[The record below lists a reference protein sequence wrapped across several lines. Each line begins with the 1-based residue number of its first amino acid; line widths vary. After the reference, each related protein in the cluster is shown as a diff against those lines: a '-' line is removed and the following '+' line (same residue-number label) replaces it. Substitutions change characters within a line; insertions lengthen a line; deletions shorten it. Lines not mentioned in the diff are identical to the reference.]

1 VRKRPYL
8 TIAICVGVTLW
19 MLACGKAASDPKVIH
34 ADGESYIACGGVLSF
49 HSPRDKYETDPGTD
63 EVFFQDPLGTKHHL
77 SNVRSLTITD
87 FVGDAPE
94 CKAAR

>member
-1 VRKRPYL
+1 MRNRSYL
-8 TIAICVGVTLW
+8 AFATCVGVSLW
-19 MLACGKAASDPKVIH
+19 LLACDKADSGPKVIH
-34 ADGESYIACGGVLSF
+34 ADGETYIACGGVLSV
-49 HSPRDKYETDPGTD
+49 HSARDKYETDPGTD
-63 EVFFQDPLGTKHHL
+63 EVFFQDPQGAKHHL

>member
-1 VRKRPYL
+1 MRNCPYL
-8 TIAICVGVTLW
+8 TIASCVGVVLW
-19 MLACGKAASDPKVIH
+19 VFACGKPDAGPKVIH
-34 ADGESYIACGGVLSF
+34 ADGETYVACGGVLSV
-49 HSPRDKYETDPGTD
+49 HSARDKYETDPGTD

-77 SNVRSLTITD
+77 SKVRSLTITN